1 MATWKEK
8 YNKKYDY
15 PKSESHSLSD
25 ISKDTGVS
33 KKGLQ
38 QIYNKG
44 IGAYKTNPQSVRP
57 TVTSKEQWA
66 MARVYSSVMGGKASK
81 VDAKELKMQKGG
93 VLLNPNFK
101 KWFGDSKVVEEN
113 GNPLVVYH
121 GTANDFKVFDKKK
134 IGDNYSYSG
143 YKSFFFAQ
151 KERTAK
157 NYAELHSNDNLNG
170 KNKGYVISSYL
181 KIENPLY
188 RETNSDFYR
197 PADIFDM
204 KGDDLVRE
212 AEYYGN
218 DGIIIKGTNNDNLY
232 IVFEPNQIKSATNND
247 GKYSLTNDN
256 INMEMGGSTDD
267 FDRTDYY
274 KGYYERLSP
283 SDFVV
288 EKENEKITINMND
301 RYKSGGRIFPQ
312 AVTHDGIDE
321 VDAIANGF
329 FAKGGETDFNP
340 DGKIKDKIVHAS
352 GEAGGML
359 VGKRHSNGGIKALNK
374 STGQPLEM
382 EGGEVVITRDA
393 VSDNKKRSFNGK
405 MMTNRQILSAINE
418 SGGGVSFADGGQVP
432 SDVQF
437 DCNAE
442 YEYGGKTMCGKDL
455 AYALGGEI
463 TKAHRESLS
472 ERLWDERGYEPKYLS
487 SLNSKELKSL
497 YDTEFAY
504 EIDYDDL
511 EYATGGVT
519 TAIVTD
525 PNEAMA
531 DLQSTYGFGD
541 VYAKGGEVNEA
552 YVDFMNKDNGFKV
565 ERKYFKTYQDAE
577 KWARSEFERFNPD
590 MISYTEYETPLR
602 SYDNGGTIECGS
614 CDWSWDRKD
623 GGDDM
628 YVCHKCGT
636 DNTSKYDD
644 SKAFDK
650 AREELGKEY
659 LDNLDKFAEGGHL
672 STDEFPIDIDEATFV
687 KDLGGST
694 GAKLYEYKGKRFV
707 VKLGA
712 TSGQSYDEFLA
723 NQVYYILDVP
733 VPRSTFIGGNVVKEF
748 VGKEEDVDYDN
759 SIQVKLILR
768 GFVADALLGNWDIY
782 KNDNIILKEGTRT
795 PFRIDSGGSL
805 RYRARGEE
813 KDNFGTEVTELK
825 TLIENNPKLKPYITD
840 SVIKKGIEKIIKEK
854 ENILDLFKDDGSF
867 RIKME
872 GRINYLEGV
881 LNEIND
887 RRGADFV
894 DEEVEVKA
902 DIVESKEPSFEEK
915 FLLDKISEL
924 RKRYEIKKRY
934 LSEIQKGIAL
944 RDIRKY
950 EIALDEIRLNNTSF
964 ETLLENFINST
975 TVEFGDINEKRD
987 LRKGKSI
994 NGEKSELTKWEY
1006 DAVRSESF
1014 INWFGDWELAN
1025 ETGNYEGVSKIINSE
1040 TKEPLVVYHGTDTK
1054 FISWETYTTN
1064 NLHYFA
1070 KKKRFADFFATSWQ
1084 QRTDSAGVDSAS
1096 IKADNPIKGTF
1107 VYSCFLDIKNPI
1119 DFTPFGIDK
1128 VPFNDYLKYLEVK
1141 YDLDL
1146 SKIEGYNDLKDRTE
1160 KVYSWVVIRKW
1171 QQFNLFVKNNTPYD
1185 GFSFYEFIPDSK
1197 RRGFEDASLSFTAFN
1212 SNQIKF
1218 TNNTSFSKF
1227 TDDSRLEIGGII
1239 F

>member
-8 YNKKYDY
+8 YNKKYNY

-57 TVTSKEQWA
+57 SVTSKEQWA

-81 VDAKELKMQKGG
+81 VDAKELKMQ
-93 VLLNPNFK
+93 
-101 KWFGDSKVVEEN
+101 
-113 GNPLVVYH
+113 
-121 GTANDFKVFDKKK
+121 
-134 IGDNYSYSG
+134 
-143 YKSFFFAQ
+143 
-151 KERTAK
+151 
-157 NYAELHSNDNLNG
+157 
-170 KNKGYVISSYL
+170 
-181 KIENPLY
+181 
-188 RETNSDFYR
+188 
-197 PADIFDM
+197 
-204 KGDDLVRE
+204 
-212 AEYYGN
+212 
-218 DGIIIKGTNNDNLY
+218 
-232 IVFEPNQIKSATNND
+232 
-247 GKYSLTNDN
+247 
-256 INMEMGGSTDD
+256 MGGSTND

-283 SDFVV
+283 SNFNVMQ
-288 EKENEKITINMND
+288 KGGKIQIDLPMAT
-301 RYKSGGRIFPQ
+301 S
-312 AVTHDGIDE
+312 HDGIDE
-321 VDAIANGF
+321 VDAIANGM
-329 FAKGGETDFNP
+329 FAKGGDIGDKIRLLKSEGYPQKQAVAIALDMKDRGKFEKGGETDFNP

-352 GEAGGML
+352 GDAGGML
-359 VGKRHSNGGIKALNK
+359 VGKRHSNGGIKAINK

-405 MMTNRQILSAINE
+405 MMTNRQILSEINE

-432 SDVQF
+432 NDVQF

-455 AYALGGEI
+455 AYALGG
-463 TKAHRESLS
+463 
-472 ERLWDERGYEPKYLS
+472 
-487 SLNSKELKSL
+487 
-497 YDTEFAY
+497 
-504 EIDYDDL
+504 
-511 EYATGGVT
+511 VT

-531 DLQSTYGFGD
+531 DLKSTYGFGD

-552 YVDFMNKDNGFKV
+552 YVDFMNKDKGFKV
-565 ERKYFKTYQDAE
+565 ERKYFKTYEDAE
-577 KWARSEFERFNPD
+577 KWARNEFEKFSPD
-590 MISYTEYETPLR
+590 MIGYTEYERPLTN
-602 SYDNGGTIECGS
+602 YAKGGTIECGS
-614 CDWSWDRKD
+614 CDWSWERKD

-636 DNTSKYDD
+636 DNTEKYNDAELFDD
-644 SKAFDK
+644 
-650 AREELGKEY
+650 AREQLGKEY
-659 LDNLDKFAEGGHL
+659 LENLDKFAQGGQL
-672 STDEFPIDIDEATFV
+672 SRDEFPDNLDEATFV

-707 VKLGA
+707 VKAGIGLN
-712 TSGQSYDEFLA
+712 QSFDENKA
-723 NQVYYILDVP
+723 NQVYHILDVP
-733 VPRSTFIGGNVVKEF
+733 VPRSTYLDSGEVVKEF
-748 VGKEEDVDYDN
+748 IGKEADVDYDN
-759 SIQVKLILR
+759 PNDVKLIAR
-768 GFVADALLGNWDIY
+768 GYVADALLGNWDIY

-813 KDNFGTEVTELK
+813 KDNFGREVIELE
-825 TLIENNPKLKPYITD
+825 TLKENNPKLKPYITD
-840 SVIKKGIEKIIKEK
+840 TVIKKGIEKVLEK
-854 ENILDLFKDDGSF
+854 KLDILSLFASGDLKDTIGD
-867 RIKME
+867 RIS
-872 GRINYLEGV
+872 YLEGV

-887 RRGADFV
+887 RKGVVVITKLSKLKKGDKFYFPLDED
-894 DEEVEVKA
+894 DEEIGRTNPLDTIYVFDGKIKSTYNYSSKGSNFSTSTNRDVVIATEQDLSDSLELDALSDSEIKKEKVE
-902 DIVESKEPSFEEK
+902 ETKEPSFEEK
-915 FLLDKISEL
+915 FLENKISEL

-975 TVEFGDINEKRD
+975 TVEFGDINEKRTP
-987 LRKGKSI
+987 RKGKSI
-994 NGEKSELTKWEY
+994 SGEKSELTKKEY

-1054 FISWETYTTN
+1054 FISWETYITN

-1146 SKIEGYNDLKDRTE
+1146 YKIEGYNDLKDRTE

-1171 QQFNLFVKNNTPYD
+1171 QQFNLFIKNNTPYD
-1185 GFSFYEFIPDSK
+1185 GFSFYEFIPDSQ

>member
-25 ISKDTGVS
+25 ISKDTGIS
-33 KKGLQ
+33 EKGLQ

-81 VDAKELKMQKGG
+81 VDAKELKMQ
-93 VLLNPNFK
+93 
-101 KWFGDSKVVEEN
+101 
-113 GNPLVVYH
+113 
-121 GTANDFKVFDKKK
+121 
-134 IGDNYSYSG
+134 
-143 YKSFFFAQ
+143 
-151 KERTAK
+151 
-157 NYAELHSNDNLNG
+157 
-170 KNKGYVISSYL
+170 
-181 KIENPLY
+181 
-188 RETNSDFYR
+188 
-197 PADIFDM
+197 
-204 KGDDLVRE
+204 
-212 AEYYGN
+212 
-218 DGIIIKGTNNDNLY
+218 
-232 IVFEPNQIKSATNND
+232 
-247 GKYSLTNDN
+247 
-256 INMEMGGSTDD
+256 MGGSTDN
-267 FDRTDYY
+267 FDRTNYY
-274 KGYYERLSP
+274 KSYYERLSP
-283 SDFVV
+283 SNFVV
-288 EKENEKITINMND
+288 EKENGKITINMND

-312 AVTHDGIDE
+312 QAVMHDGIDEVDAKELKMQMGGFENLDMSLKNDKVSMDVPLLIRMLEYAKEDAKNDVELHKIAERLITLSQNKTLTMDDYEKIITKYRIGGRVFPQQSVSLDGIDE
-321 VDAIANGF
+321 VDAIANGMF
-329 FAKGGETDFNP
+329 EKGGETDFNP

-352 GEAGGML
+352 GDVGGML
-359 VGKRHSNGGIKALNK
+359 VGKRHSNGGIKAINK

-432 SDVQF
+432 NDVQF

-455 AYALGGEI
+455 AYALGG
-463 TKAHRESLS
+463 
-472 ERLWDERGYEPKYLS
+472 
-487 SLNSKELKSL
+487 
-497 YDTEFAY
+497 
-504 EIDYDDL
+504 
-511 EYATGGVT
+511 VT

-531 DLQSTYGFGD
+531 DLQSTYGFDD
-541 VYAKGGEVNEA
+541 VYAK
-552 YVDFMNKDNGFKV
+552 
-565 ERKYFKTYQDAE
+565 
-577 KWARSEFERFNPD
+577 
-590 MISYTEYETPLR
+590 
-602 SYDNGGTIECGS
+602 GGTIECGS

-628 YVCHKCGT
+628 YVCHRCGT
-636 DNTSKYDD
+636 DNTEKYKDTELFDD
-644 SKAFDK
+644 AELFDE
-650 AREELGKEY
+650 AREELGEEY
-659 LDNLDKFAEGGHL
+659 LEKLDKFAEGGQL
-672 STDEFPIDIDEATFV
+672 QTDEFPIDIDEATFV

-694 GAKLYEYKGKRFV
+694 GAKLYEYKGKQFV
-707 VKLGA
+707 LKLGA

-723 NQVYYILDVP
+723 NQVYHLLDVP
-733 VPRSTFIGGNVVKEF
+733 VPRSTFVGGSVVKEF
-748 VGKEEDVDYDN
+748 IGKEEDVDYDN
-759 SIQVKLILR
+759 SIQVKKILR
-768 GFVADALLGNWDIY
+768 GYVADALLGNWDIY

-805 RYRARGEE
+805 RYRARGEK
-813 KDNFGTEVTELK
+813 KDNFGTEVFELQ
-825 TLIENNPKLKPYITD
+825 TLKDNNPKIKPYITD
-840 SVIKKGIEKIIKEK
+840 TVIKKGIEKIIEEK
-854 ENILDLFKDDGSF
+854 ENILDLFKDDGIF
-867 RIKME
+867 RKKME
-872 GRINYLEGV
+872 GRISYLEEV

-887 RRGADFV
+887 RRGTDFV
-894 DEEVEVKA
+894 DEDVKEEVKEV
-902 DIVESKEPSFEEK
+902 VEAKEPSFEEK

-964 ETLLENFINST
+964 GTLLENFINST
-975 TVEFGDINEKRD
+975 TVEFGDINEKRT

-994 NGEKSELTKWEY
+994 NGEKSELTKKEY

-1054 FISWETYTTN
+1054 FISWETYATN

-1185 GFSFYEFIPDSK
+1185 GFSFYEFIPDSQ

-1218 TNNTSFSKF
+1218 TNNKSFSKF

>member
-81 VDAKELKMQKGG
+81 VDAKELKMQ
-93 VLLNPNFK
+93 
-101 KWFGDSKVVEEN
+101 
-113 GNPLVVYH
+113 
-121 GTANDFKVFDKKK
+121 
-134 IGDNYSYSG
+134 
-143 YKSFFFAQ
+143 
-151 KERTAK
+151 
-157 NYAELHSNDNLNG
+157 
-170 KNKGYVISSYL
+170 
-181 KIENPLY
+181 
-188 RETNSDFYR
+188 
-197 PADIFDM
+197 
-204 KGDDLVRE
+204 
-212 AEYYGN
+212 
-218 DGIIIKGTNNDNLY
+218 
-232 IVFEPNQIKSATNND
+232 
-247 GKYSLTNDN
+247 
-256 INMEMGGSTDD
+256 MGGSTDN
-267 FDRTDYY
+267 FDRTNYY

-283 SDFVV
+283 SNFVV

-312 AVTHDGIDE
+312 QAIMHDGIDE
-321 VDAIANGF
+321 VDAIANGMF
-329 FAKGGETDFNP
+329 EKGGETDFNP

-352 GEAGGML
+352 GDAGGML
-359 VGKRHSNGGIKALNK
+359 VGKRHSNGGIKAINK

-405 MMTNRQILSAINE
+405 MMTNRQILSVINE

-432 SDVQF
+432 NDLQF

-455 AYALGGEI
+455 AYALGG
-463 TKAHRESLS
+463 
-472 ERLWDERGYEPKYLS
+472 
-487 SLNSKELKSL
+487 
-497 YDTEFAY
+497 
-504 EIDYDDL
+504 
-511 EYATGGVT
+511 VT

-531 DLQSTYGFGD
+531 DLQSTYGFDD

-552 YVDFMNKDNGFKV
+552 YVDFMNKDKGFKV
-565 ERKYFKTYQDAE
+565 ERKYFKTYEDAE
-577 KWARSEFERFNPD
+577 KWARNEFEKFYPD
-590 MISYTEYETPLR
+590 MIGYTEYERPLTN
-602 SYDNGGTIECGS
+602 YDKGGTIECGS

-636 DNTSKYDD
+636 DNTEKYNDAELFDD
-644 SKAFDK
+644 

-659 LDNLDKFAEGGHL
+659 LENLDKFAEGGQL
-672 STDEFPIDIDEATFV
+672 QTDEFPIDIDEATFV

-694 GAKLYEYKGKRFV
+694 GAKLYEYKGKQFV
-707 VKLGA
+707 LKLGA

-723 NQVYYILDVP
+723 NQVYYLLDVP
-733 VPRSTFIGGNVVKEF
+733 VPRSTFVGGSVVKEF
-748 VGKEEDVDYDN
+748 IGKEADVDYDN
-759 SIQVKLILR
+759 PSDVKLIAR
-768 GFVADALLGNWDIY
+768 GYVADALLGNWDIY

-813 KDNFGTEVTELK
+813 KDNFGTEVFELQ
-825 TLIENNPKLKPYITD
+825 TLKDNNPKLKPYITD
-840 SVIKKGIEKIIKEK
+840 TVIKKGIEKIIEEK
-854 ENILDLFKDDGSF
+854 ENILDLFKDDGIF
-867 RIKME
+867 RKKME
-872 GRINYLEGV
+872 GRISYLEGV

-887 RRGADFV
+887 RRGTDFV
-894 DEEVEVKA
+894 DEDVKVKDAKTTKLSKLKKGDKFYFPLDEADEEIGRTNPLDIIYVFDDKIKSTYHYSSEGSKFSTSKNRDVVLLIKPSLEKDLEVKV
-902 DIVESKEPSFEEK
+902 VEAKEPSFEEK

-975 TVEFGDINEKRD
+975 TVEFGDINEKRT
-987 LRKGKSI
+987 LRKEKSI
-994 NGEKSELTKWEY
+994 NGEKSQLTKREY

-1054 FISWETYTTN
+1054 FISWETYATN

-1096 IKADNPIKGTF
+1096 IKEDNPIKGTF

-1185 GFSFYEFIPDSK
+1185 GFSFYEFIPDSQ

>member
-81 VDAKELKMQKGG
+81 VDAKELKM
-93 VLLNPNFK
+93 
-101 KWFGDSKVVEEN
+101 EN
-113 GNPLVVYH
+113 GGGLE
-121 GTANDFKVFDKKK
+121 DF
-134 IGDNYSYSG
+134 
-143 YKSFFFAQ
+143 
-151 KERTAK
+151 
-157 NYAELHSNDNLNG
+157 
-170 KNKGYVISSYL
+170 
-181 KIENPLY
+181 
-188 RETNSDFYR
+188 
-197 PADIFDM
+197 
-204 KGDDLVRE
+204 
-212 AEYYGN
+212 
-218 DGIIIKGTNNDNLY
+218 
-232 IVFEPNQIKSATNND
+232 
-247 GKYSLTNDN
+247 
-256 INMEMGGSTDD
+256 
-267 FDRTDYY
+267 Y

-283 SDFVV
+283 SNFNV
-288 EKENEKITINMND
+288 KQNGGQIQINMNKNGAVD
-301 RYKSGGRIFPQ
+301 IHEEAEALSGG
-312 AVTHDGIDE
+312 
-321 VDAIANGF
+321 F
-329 FAKGGETDFNP
+329 FKKGGETDFNP
-340 DGKIKDKIVHAS
+340 DGQIKDKIVHAS
-352 GEAGGML
+352 GDAGGML
-359 VGKRHSNGGIKALNK
+359 VGKRHSKGGIKAINK

-455 AYALGGEI
+455 AYALGG
-463 TKAHRESLS
+463 
-472 ERLWDERGYEPKYLS
+472 
-487 SLNSKELKSL
+487 
-497 YDTEFAY
+497 
-504 EIDYDDL
+504 
-511 EYATGGVT
+511 VT

-541 VYAKGGEVNEA
+541 VYAK
-552 YVDFMNKDNGFKV
+552 
-565 ERKYFKTYQDAE
+565 
-577 KWARSEFERFNPD
+577 
-590 MISYTEYETPLR
+590 
-602 SYDNGGTIECGS
+602 GGTIECGS

-644 SKAFDK
+644 SKSFDK

-659 LDNLDKFAEGGHL
+659 LDNLDKFAEGGQL
-672 STDEFPIDIDEATFV
+672 QTDEFPIDIEEAKFI

-694 GAKLYEYKGKRFV
+694 GAKLYEYKGKEFV
-707 VKLGA
+707 LKLGA

-723 NQVYYILDVP
+723 NQIYYLLDVP
-733 VPRSTFIGGNVVKEF
+733 VPRSTFVGGSVVKEF
-748 VGKEEDVDYDN
+748 IGKEEDVDYDN
-759 SIQVKLILR
+759 SIQVKKILR
-768 GFVADALLGNWDIY
+768 GYVADALLGNWDIY
-782 KNDNIILKEGTRT
+782 KNDNIILKKGTRT

-813 KDNFGTEVTELK
+813 KDNFGTEVIELQ
-825 TLIENNPKLKPYITD
+825 TLKENNPKLKPYITD
-840 SVIKKGIEKIIKEK
+840 KVIKKGIEKVIEEK

-872 GRINYLEGV
+872 GRINFLEGV

-887 RRGADFV
+887 RRGANFV
-894 DEEVEVKA
+894 EEDLEVEPKKEV
-902 DIVESKEPSFEEK
+902 VETKEPSFEEK
-915 FLLDKISEL
+915 FLVNKISEL
-924 RKRYEIKKRY
+924 RNRYEIKKRY

-944 RDIRKY
+944 RDIRKF

-964 ETLLENFINST
+964 ENLLENFINST
-975 TVEFGDINEKRD
+975 TVEFGDINEKRTP
-987 LRKGKSI
+987 RKGKSI
-994 NGEKSELTKWEY
+994 SGEKSELTKKEY

-1014 INWFGDWELAN
+1014 INWFGDWEVAN

-1054 FISWETYTTN
+1054 FISWETYAKN

-1084 QRTDSAGVDSAS
+1084 ERTDDAGVGSAT
-1096 IKADNPIKGTF
+1096 IKSDNPIKGTF

-1128 VPFNDYLKYLEVK
+1128 VPFNDYLKYLEIK

-1160 KVYSWVVIRKW
+1160 KVYSWIVIRKW
-1171 QQFNLFVKNNTPYD
+1171 QQFNLFIKNNTPYD
-1185 GFSFYEFIPDSK
+1185 GFSFYEFIPDSQ

-1227 TDDSRLEIGGII
+1227 TDDSRLEVGGII